1 MFTIKTSKK
10 GMTLPELMIG
20 ISIFMLIMGGTLTVY
35 IMSITAWHEGST
47 QIYLQRDAALAME
60 RMVRGVSGRNGLRE
74 ADTVTPLG
82 NGIAYRSAIDA
93 VERSF
98 YLNVAGDTIMYD
110 PDTLIGGDEYAITDP
125 NVRND
130 GIVGLAFFYNADL
143 VTIHLQMRD
152 TVKGK
157 NIDVYLTTSVKIRN

>member
-60 RMVRGVSGRNGLRE
+60 KMVRGVSGRNGLRE

-110 PDTLIGGDEYAITDP
+110 PNTADPNAAPFAITD
-125 NVRND
+125 NVRTD
-130 GIVGLAFFYNADL
+130 IPGLTFVL
-143 VTIHLQMRD
+143 TGTMVTITLQMRD
-152 TVKGK
+152 TVRGK
-157 NIDVYLTTSVKIRN
+157 AIDVDLSTAVKMRN